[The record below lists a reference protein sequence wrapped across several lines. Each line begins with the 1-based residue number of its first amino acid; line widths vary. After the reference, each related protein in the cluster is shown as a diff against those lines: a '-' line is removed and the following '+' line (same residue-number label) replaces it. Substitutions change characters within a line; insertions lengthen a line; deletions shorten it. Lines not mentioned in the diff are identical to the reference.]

1 VGVVMNKETILIVDD
16 DEDIRKVLELYLC
29 DAGYRVIEADHG
41 YTVMDIF
48 EKEKPD
54 LIILDVMLPGLDG
67 LEVCQMIRRKSDVP
81 ILFLSAKEDDIDKIV
96 GLGVGGDDYVSK
108 PFSPSVLTAKVK
120 AHLRRNRLL
129 GKKVLASENSQNK
142 KPIISYPG
150 LVIDQKSHSV
160 KINGKDIHLS
170 TKEYQILCLLAANP
184 NRVYSFEQL
193 FQMIWGESSFGDH
206 RTVMVHISNLRK
218 KIEADSHVSEFIT
231 TVRGIGYKFN
241 SDSY

>member
-1 VGVVMNKETILIVDD
+1 MNKETILIVDD
-16 DEDIRKVLELYLC
+16 DDDIRKVLELYLC
-29 DAGYRVIEADHG
+29 DAGYRVIEADNG

-48 EKEKPD
+48 EQEKPD

-96 GLGVGGDDYVSK
+96 GLGVGGDDYISK

-120 AHLRRNRLL
+120 AHLRRNRQFD
-129 GKKVLASENSQNK
+129 KRVDAFDNSQSR

-150 LVIDQKSHSV
+150 LVIDQESYSV
-160 KINGKDIHLS
+160 KANGKDIHLS

-184 NRVYSFEQL
+184 NRVFSFEQL

-218 KIEADSHVSEFIT
+218 KIEDDPTSPEFIS

-241 SDSY
+241 SDLY